1 VFGDGLQTR
10 DFTYVG
16 DVVQATLAAAEAH
29 DVTGL
34 VINVGG
40 GAQVSVNEV
49 LEAIAELA
57 GRELDVRYDERQSGD
72 VRDTCADSTL
82 ARERLGLAP
91 ETDWRDG
98 LRMQWEWMAH
108 DRRAASADS

>member
-1 VFGDGLQTR
+1 
-10 DFTYVG
+10 
-16 DVVQATLAAAEAH
+16 
-29 DVTGL
+29 
-34 VINVGG
+34 
-40 GAQVSVNEV
+40 V